1 MYEKKLNNWN
11 KFWLGVTIITIF
23 DMNYILEPQYWTD
36 DRRIME
42 SKIFGRFSVSSRY
55 RRENDFNRS
64 NVRSSTMQHG
74 YNWRI
79 NGFL

>member
-1 MYEKKLNNWN
+1 MEFVLIPYNLR
-11 KFWLGVTIITIF
+11 VTILTIF
-23 DMNYILEPQYWTD
+23 DRNYILEPQYWTN

-42 SKIFGRFSVSSRY
+42 GKIFGRFGVSSRY
-55 RRENDFNRS
+55 WRKNDFDRS